1 MAKDSGILE
10 TIGTI
15 FGLVTGGPV
24 GAAKGAFVGN
34 LLGGGNFQDAFTSG
48 IGSLFQTNPT
58 LGMASQAFNF
68 GGGGGGGS
76 SNNVF
81 ANAIN
86 TATGGG
92 KTPQGGIPNLL
103 SSIGIGQPT
112 AMPTNLGTIFG
123 SMIAPESGSTDNPL
137 TALMAAMALQAMNR
151 KTNPF
156 TALEERQ
163 YQTGERNPDY
173 RGTPVPD
180 YRYMNSGRP
189 TGIRAAAAG
198 GMIDGPGSGKSDS
211 IPAQIYQGGSPVQEA
226 RLSDGEFVMTAD
238 AVKGAGGGNRAQGAA
253 KMYRMMNQFEGRA

>member
-1 MAKDSGILE
+1 MAKNSGILE

-48 IGSLFQTNPT
+48 IGSLFQTNPA

-68 GGGGGGGS
+68 GGSDGGGG

-81 ANAIN
+81 ANAIK
-86 TATGGG
+86 ASTGGAQSSAS
-92 KTPQGGIPNLL
+92 QGGIPNVL
-103 SSIGIGQPT
+103 SSLGIGQPT
-112 AMPTNLGTIFG
+112 ATPTNLGTIFG
-123 SMIAPESGSTDNPL
+123 SMIAPQSGSTDNPL
-137 TALMAAMALQAMNR
+137 TALIAAMALNAMNR
-151 KTNPF
+151 RTNPF

-173 RGTPVPD
+173 RGTPAPD
-180 YRYMNSGRP
+180 YRFGGGQRKVRNV
-189 TGIRAAAAG
+189 AQG
-198 GMIDGPGSGKSDS
+198 GMIEGPGTGKSDS
-211 IPAQIYQGGSPVQEA
+211 IPAAIYQNGGRVQEA

-238 AVKGAGGGNRAQGAA
+238 AVKGAGGGNRAKGAA
-253 KMYRMMNQFEGRA
+253 EMYKMMNRLERRA